1 MERWLSSAS
10 SCNSSKTAEAQT
22 HPQSI
27 AFIRKRL
34 MFAGLGQARFPSP
47 VPLQCSQPPVLM
59 LQHPADL
66 LNLSKQ
72 ATAAG
77 GGGGRR

>member
-1 MERWLSSAS
+1 M
-10 SCNSSKTAEAQT
+10 
-22 HPQSI
+22 
-27 AFIRKRL
+27 

-47 VPLQCSQPPVLM
+47 APLQCSQPPVLM

-77 GGGGRR
+77 AGGGSR